1 MKREP
6 FKPQHQ
12 ANNTQTDPKNTNKKQ
27 KNKQNWSKK
36 SNFKG
41 KSSNKMSTYAFIFY
55 ALSIFLLVV
64 GVLWI
69 ATPEGKVIFTKEL
82 TMNELRDTSGYPTPD
97 FEIKRKGV
105 YEFEMLCSV
114 PFPVGSTTFSSEL
127 AVDVEVFDSSDVKVN
142 EFAGD
147 LYAAAGYSD
156 GESWRETAAK
166 ATQRFLIENPG
177 KYSAEI
183 FASRNTTLQSEM
195 MYDSLYYDPSGYAQ
209 YLKVE
214 KKNPI
219 PFTFRV
225 KEGGNAEISDMLG
238 WLFFIFGWIWFFMI
252 FGFFDDK

>member
-1 MKREP
+1 
-6 FKPQHQ
+6 
-12 ANNTQTDPKNTNKKQ
+12 
-27 KNKQNWSKK
+27 
-36 SNFKG
+36 
-41 KSSNKMSTYAFIFY
+41 
-55 ALSIFLLVV
+55 LLVV

-97 FEIKRKGV
+97 FEIKKKGV
-105 YEFEMLCSV
+105 YEIEMLCSV
-114 PFPVGSTTFSSEL
+114 PFPMGSTTFSSEL

-142 EFAGD
+142 EFSGD

-166 ATQRFLIENPG
+166 SSQRFLIENPG

-183 FASRNTTLQSEM
+183 FAAQNATLQTEM
-195 MYDSLYYDPSGYAQ
+195 YYDSLYYDASGYSQ

-225 KEGGNAEISDMLG
+225 KEGSNAEMGDILG

-252 FGFFDDK
+252 FGFFDEK